1 MNDLLKKINKPL
13 VQTSVNISGSPVLKN
28 IKEIVEQFGDK
39 IDLIIDEGNFPKRNP
54 SKIIDLTADRGKV
67 LRH

>member
-1 MNDLLKKINKPL
+1 
-13 VQTSVNISGSPVLKN
+13 
-28 IKEIVEQFGDK
+28 VEQFGDK